1 MDGLELIAVVELGAC
16 GLVVV
21 LVMVAM
27 SWSNRAQARFWR
39 DLNASRS

>member
-1 MDGLELIAVVELGAC
+1 MCSLELITVVELGAF

-21 LVMVAM
+21 LGMVAM
-27 SWSNRAQARFWR
+27 AWSNRAQARFWR